1 MIGALVVHPDGNLGC
16 NRMTDK
22 RIMLTVTRKLDEF
35 LERMAEETGIDRSN
49 LIRTWIWER
58 MQAERDRSIAEAAN
72 KRQK

>member
-1 MIGALVVHPDGNLGC
+1 
-16 NRMTDK
+16 
-22 RIMLTVTRKLDEF
+22 MLTVTRKLDEF